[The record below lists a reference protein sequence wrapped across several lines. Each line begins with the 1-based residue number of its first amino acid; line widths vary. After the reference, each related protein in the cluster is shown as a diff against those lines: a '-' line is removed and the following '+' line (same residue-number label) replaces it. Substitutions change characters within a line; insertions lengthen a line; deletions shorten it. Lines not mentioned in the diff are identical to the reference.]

1 LKRLTGSNWLW
12 LGAIAWVLL
21 IIVTWHSEDLAATPV
36 VAQGSGASDN
46 GYQIEPGWYMRLG
59 ELYWDE
65 ATGHLLL
72 CSEWSTDCPPGAPV
86 TPEPSELPVIIPSI
100 TYTPDLTATPPP
112 TNTPRPSP
120 TPTLTPSATPGMP
133 TPTPEM
139 KCWGTV
145 TATRLNVRDKPNG
158 TVLGQVA
165 QGDTLALEG
174 VRYGED
180 GSKWYLIYWLPDVTG
195 FVAVQYVEVD
205 QDAACGHL
213 IDRPMLGWTVVPGA
227 SRDALLL
234 AGDLMMAGGITP
246 SATITSDGE
255 TASVL
260 HDAGWFVVVRMWAI
274 WPGDCPDMSL
284 PPATSARLR
293 VEYLER
299 QHGGAR
305 FSAAQLTNECAWPS
319 AAYLRDWLI
328 AAVGECDDRGWSCIP
343 VTFNTGAPELTWL
356 ATLRPALRLMR
367 ERGHYL
373 GYNAYPY
380 DADRSLCEVNDWT
393 SYTTYRWRKFAEE
406 IPVDELP
413 LLYLTEAARGDG
425 AQPVVIEDTTCFVAA
440 TRGEVVAVNFWY
452 DGVALAPWTGAAWS
466 NGAKWEAARQWARA
480 LI

>member
-1 LKRLTGSNWLW
+1 MRRTARGW
-12 LGAIAWVLL
+12 LL
-21 IIVTWHSEDLAATPV
+21 IALGVWLLLIAASTAWHGEDLAA
-36 VAQGSGASDN
+36 GAAAEPALSDN
-46 GYQIEPGWYMRLG
+46 RYQIDDSGRYVVIGVLV
-59 ELYWDE
+59 YDKQ
-65 ATGHLLL
+65 TGAEIPIYYGSYGPALP
-72 CSEWSTDCPPGAPV
+72 TA
-86 TPEPSELPVIIPSI
+86 TPEPEPSDTPGTVPSETPVPPTPS
-100 TYTPDLTATPPP
+100 PVP

-120 TPTLTPSATPGMP
+120 TPTLTPSATPEP
-133 TPTPEM
+133 TPTQET

-145 TATRLNVRDKPNG
+145 TATRLNVRDAPG
-158 TVLGQVA
+158 GEVLGQVA

-174 VRYGED
+174 VRFADD
-180 GSKWYLIYWLPDVTG
+180 GSKWYLIYWQPGVTG

-213 IDRPMLGWTVVPGA
+213 IDRPMLGWTVTPGA

-234 AGDLMMAGGITP
+234 AGDLMMAGGIRP

-255 TASVL
+255 TASTL
-260 HDAGWFVVVRMWAI
+260 HDAGWFVVVRMWTI

-293 VEYLER
+293 VEYLAR

-440 TRGEVVAVNFWY
+440 TRGEVVAINFWY
-452 DGVALAPWTGAAWS
+452 DGVPLALWAGAAWS